1 MSINFP
7 DSPTNGDSHTGSGKT
22 WVFNSTKGV
31 WQAQGSASVDLG
43 AVSEHI
49 LPDADITYDLGSASK
64 KFRDLY
70 IDAGTIHIGDETI
83 KSGADGIEFT
93 KMKVGS
99 GNNTVTFEVDADGRL
114 NKETT
119 KSGVKQP
126 ITVDVEGIND
136 LSDVTL
142 EIVAETL
149 TMAVDETDAGHGT
162 SWKWSWAS
170 GPLAYARA
178 TVLNSAEASL
188 PLYKG
193 GVYTVNNFSAHSLYG
208 SQTQTHKIFL
218 KWIEG
223 SGIENNVSWAVS
235 TENITGIT
243 FEGVRGGA
251 ATEVQRNIINV
262 PTTITLPT
270 LTAPTVSYGVA
281 FANAGAYTFSGPA
294 MGDNETLGPVYRGGT
309 YTFNLDATL
318 SGHPFYLTTDD
329 GTNFA
334 AGTYASEYTT
344 GVVGS
349 RNEAGTLV
357 FTVPADAPDTLYYQC
372 GNHAAMKGTINI
384 KDLAVETNSSG
395 NYVLAFQH
403 TQEGHNTPVE
413 IRPKPTIPNNMC
425 LVYDSATA
433 KFVPQDMGEYL
444 ENVNVFKEKV
454 GDVAGDKITEKINDG
469 TVTSLSTVKQNTT
482 FITNL
487 SQQGEL
493 AVHTGTARWYAPFN
507 LTIADV
513 IPKLRVAA
521 DATVTILV
529 KKNGTMVSTINVA
542 ANTTTIDVTGGY
554 STWNMVEGDYLTVDV
569 TTIGTT
575 NKGEDLVVQF
585 KYKQT

>member
-1 MSINFP
+1 MAINFP
-7 DSPTNGDSHTGSGKT
+7 DSPSNGDTFTASGTVYIYNTANSYWSKQSSIIPLEVTGH
-22 WVFNSTKGV
+22 V
-31 WQAQGSASVDLG
+31 
-43 AVSEHI
+43 
-49 LPDADITYDLGSASK
+49 LPDTTLTYDLGSTSK

-70 IDAGTIHIGDETI
+70 IDAGTLHIGDETI

-99 GNNTVTFEVDADGRL
+99 GNNTVKFEVDADGRL

-149 TMAVDETDAGHGT
+149 TMAVDETEAGHGT

-193 GVYTVNNFSAHSLYG
+193 GVYTVNNFAAHSLYG

-251 ATEVQRNIINV
+251 ATEIQRNIINV

-281 FANAGAYTFSGPA
+281 FANSGAYTFSGPA
-294 MGDNETLGPVYRGGT
+294 SGDNKTLGPVYRGGT

-425 LVYDSATA
+425 LVYDSTTA

-454 GDVAGDKITEKINDG
+454 GDVAVDKIAEKLGDS
-469 TVTSLSTVKQNTT
+469 TLTDLATVKSNTT
-482 FITNL
+482 YIANL
-487 SQQGEL
+487 SQQGDL
-493 AVHTGTARWYAPFN
+493 AVHTGTARWYAPFG
-507 LTIADV
+507 LTMVDV
-513 IPKLRVAA
+513 VPFLGTAA
-521 DATVTILV
+521 DANVSVTV
-529 KKNGTMVSTINVA
+529 KKASTTVSTFSITA
-542 ANTTTIDVTGGY
+542 GQLTTDVTGSN
-554 STWNMVEGDYLTVDV
+554 STWTMTSGEYLTVDV
-569 TTIGTT
+569 TAVGTT
-575 NKGEDLVVQF
+575 SKGKDLVVQF
-585 KYKQT
+585 QYRQT